1 MKKHT
6 DSSVL
11 RESKKNSSKQKKNV
25 SSYGEF
31 RQRYKEY
38 QSKKNSKKAKSSH
51 ICRPYEELF
60 NQPKKEE
67 TG

>member
-6 DSSVL
+6 DSYVL
-11 RESKKNSSKQKKNV
+11 RESKKNSSKQKKNFSPYV
-25 SSYGEF
+25 EF
-31 RQRYKEY
+31 QRRYQEY
-38 QSKKNSKKAKSSH
+38 QRKKNSKIAKSLH
-51 ICRPYEELF
+51 VCRPYNELF